1 MGRSAARA
9 ALVLLP
15 LLAAGAASCGYRLGS
30 VAPVG
35 GAETVQIP
43 VFENRTYR
51 RGVESDLARQVAA
64 ALSSRSRLRLVD
76 AGGDLVV
83 EGSIIDIRE
92 WVLTEKEDEQI
103 RESSVLVT
111 AEVTVRDG
119 RTGEPVVK
127 LRKITERESFVPGIG
142 ESLRTA
148 RVEALKRLAADVVDL
163 LEAR

>member
-1 MGRSAARA
+1 VIRSAVRA
-9 ALVLLP
+9 VLP
-15 LLAAGAASCGYRLGS
+15 LLLAAAAASCGYRLGA
-30 VAPVG
+30 VAPIG
-35 GAETVQIP
+35 GAGTVQIP
-43 VFENRTYR
+43 VFENRTFR
-51 RGVESDLARQVAA
+51 RGVESDLARQIAA
-64 ALSSRSRLRLVD
+64 AVASRSRLRLVD

-83 EGSIIDIRE
+83 DGSIIDIKE
-92 WVLTEKEDEQI
+92 TVLTERENENI
-103 RESSVLVT
+103 RESAVLVV